1 MNPMLCT
8 KGLSFFEEMWFQLCK
23 VMVSD
28 IFGVFLILLLGYLLG
43 RIKIKGVS
51 LGSAGVFIMAIAV
64 GIAATYLQ
72 GSINEALLA
81 RFGTKANGDA
91 LLKMSWFSG
100 FGAATS
106 VSAKFSLV
114 KSMGLALF
122 VTAVGLIAGP
132 KFFVILRVKRLH
144 T

>member
-64 GIAATYLQ
+64 GIAAIYLQ

-81 RFGTKANGDA
+81 R
-91 LLKMSWFSG
+91 
-100 FGAATS
+100 
-106 VSAKFSLV
+106 
-114 KSMGLALF
+114 
-122 VTAVGLIAGP
+122 
-132 KFFVILRVKRLH
+132 
-144 T
+144 